1 MSIRLALSLA
11 ILVFL
16 VTLLARFP
24 ARAGAG
30 LLPSTVVCDQPQGTL
45 WRGSCTHLQTR
56 ALTLADVSWTLH
68 PSALLHATL
77 SADVSSADPRLSG
90 QGQVEL
96 DRSGV
101 LVARALQVHLPL
113 RGGLSQIPP
122 GFDGTIEAD
131 VTSVRLNNG
140 MLDELVGTV
149 RALQL
154 HSDLLGELG
163 SFELRFPEDGSML
176 GQLRDLSGPIALE
189 GQVQLTHQNGYTTSG
204 TLQARPSASPQLTQ
218 AMQLIGPPDSEGR
231 RTFSLAGPL

>member
-1 MSIRLALSLA
+1 MSIRLALGLA

-16 VTLLARFP
+16 ATLLARFP
-24 ARAGAG
+24 AKAGVG

-45 WRGSCTHLQTR
+45 WRGSCTHLQTQ
-56 ALTLADVSWTLH
+56 ALTLADVSWRLH
-68 PSALLHATL
+68 PTALLHATL

-96 DRSGV
+96 NRGGV
-101 LVARALQVHLPL
+101 LVAHALQVHLPL

-131 VTSVRLNNG
+131 VVSVRLNNG

-176 GQLRDLSGPIALE
+176 GQLRDLSGPIALA

-204 TLQARPSASPQLTQ
+204 TLQTRPSASPQLTQ

>member
-1 MSIRLALSLA
+1 MSLRLALSLA
-11 ILVFL
+11 LLVFL
-16 VTLLARFP
+16 GTLLARFP
-24 ARAGAG
+24 AKAAARW
-30 LLPSTVVCDQPQGTL
+30 LPSTVVCEQPQGTV
-45 WRGSCTHLQTR
+45 WRGSCTHLQTPS
-56 ALTLADVSWTLH
+56 LTLADVTWTLH
-68 PSALLHATL
+68 PAALLHATL
-77 SADVSSADPRLSG
+77 LADVSSADPRLSG

-96 DRSGV
+96 EHGGTV
-101 LVARALQVHLPL
+101 TARALQVRLPL

-131 VTSVRLNNG
+131 VASVRLNSG

-154 HSDLLGELG
+154 RSDLFGELG

-176 GQLRDLSGPIALE
+176 GQLRDLSGPLALQ
-189 GQVQLTHQNGYTTSG
+189 GQVQLTRQNAYTASG
-204 TLQARPSASPQLTQ
+204 TLQSRPSASQQLTQ